1 MKYEFLEHTADVLFK
16 AYGSSFK
23 EALSNAT
30 LALFETVGYSKT
42 DKEKV
47 EINVNAP
54 NKEELVV
61 KFLSEILTEIDIRE
75 MTFKKVEIIETNIN
89 NLPYYIKA
97 FVYGDETR
105 PKDSVKAVTYHL
117 LEVKNHNN
125 KWSIQV
131 LLDV

>member
-1 MKYEFLEHTADVLFK
+1 MAKNYEFLEHTADVFFK

-23 EALSNAT
+23 EALENAA
-30 LALFETVGYSKT
+30 LALFETVGFSET

-47 EINVNAP
+47 EIEVNAP

-75 MTFKKVEIIETNIN
+75 MTFKKIEITEIN
-89 NLPYYIKA
+89 EKHAKA
-97 FVYGDETR
+97 FVYGDNTR
-105 PKDSVKAVTYHL
+105 PKDSVKAVTYHM
-117 LEVKNHNN
+117 LEVKNPEEN
-125 KWSIQV
+125 KWYIQV